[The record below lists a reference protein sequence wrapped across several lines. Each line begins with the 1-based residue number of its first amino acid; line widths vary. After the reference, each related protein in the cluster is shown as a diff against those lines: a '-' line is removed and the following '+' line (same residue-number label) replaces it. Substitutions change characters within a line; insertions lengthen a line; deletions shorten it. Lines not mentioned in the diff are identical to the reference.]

1 MRKVRFVLVFVLLA
15 LLLSTGPGASLAD
28 EPPPTIGSKD
38 AEEEMI
44 PIAQGDEALVKDARE
59 YASAMKVDLDE
70 AIRRLKL
77 QGDIGDLNA
86 GLAEKEGDT
95 FAGLWIQHQPKY
107 RVIVQFTRNGEA
119 TIRPY
124 IENGPLAGLVEVRTA
139 SVTLSE
145 LEAARAQASQVTQGL
160 GIRAYSGINVFENRA
175 ELYVLDPVQLND
187 ALRKANLQL
196 PANVEVIKVNEL
208 PREVTDIFGGK
219 ALRTCTSG
227 FSVRNASWIKGITTA
242 GHCSNWQTYNG
253 TNLPFKSGTTGGVY
267 DIQWHTAPGFTVR
280 NLVFDGTYNRY
291 IYGRKFSYSQAVGE
305 WVCKYGKTT
314 GYACGTIYLKNVDGA
329 NIAVRW
335 IGVAEGDSGGPGFW
349 NNTAYGTTI
358 SSCTFGDGSFG
369 TIYGPVDHIY
379 NILGLTVL
387 TY

>member
-1 MRKVRFVLVFVLLA
+1 
-15 LLLSTGPGASLAD
+15 
-28 EPPPTIGSKD
+28 
-38 AEEEMI
+38 
-44 PIAQGDEALVKDARE
+44 
-59 YASAMKVDLDE
+59 
-70 AIRRLKL
+70 LKL

-86 GLAEKEGDT
+86 ELTKKEGDT
-95 FAGLWIQHQPKY
+95 FAGLWIQHQPEY

-124 IENGPLAGLVEVRTA
+124 IENGPLAGMVEVRTT

-175 ELYVLDPVQLND
+175 ELYVLDPAQLDD

-196 PANVEVIKVNEL
+196 PANVEVIKVDEL
-208 PREVTDIFGGK
+208 PKEVTDIFGGK

-253 TNLPFKSGTTGGVY
+253 TNLPFQSGTTGGVY

-291 IYGRKFSYSQAVGE
+291 IYGVKFRYSQAVGE
-305 WVCKYGKTT
+305 WVCKYGMTT
-314 GYACGTIYLKNVDGA
+314 GYSCGTIVDKQFDGV
-329 NIAVRW
+329 NIRVNT
-335 IGVAEGDSGGPGFW
+335 GVQGGDSGGPWFW

-358 SSCTFGDGSFG
+358 SAFGNDS
-369 TIYGPVDHIY
+369 IYGPVDHIY